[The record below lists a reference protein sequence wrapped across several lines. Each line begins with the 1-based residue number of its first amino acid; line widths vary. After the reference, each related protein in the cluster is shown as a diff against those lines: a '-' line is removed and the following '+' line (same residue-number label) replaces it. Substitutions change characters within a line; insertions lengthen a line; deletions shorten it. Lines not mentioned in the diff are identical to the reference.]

1 MQREK
6 DAARVAKQL
15 VRTVQ
20 VSNRVGAVLKA
31 LLKLYQGPNQA
42 LVSITQQL
50 VRTVQYEVSC

>member
-1 MQREK
+1 VQREK

-20 VSNRVGAVLKA
+20 VSNRVEAVLKA
-31 LLKLYQGPNQA
+31 LLRLYQGPIQA

-50 VRTVQYEVSC
+50 VRTVQYEASC